1 MKPIVKTM
9 IGRSSE
15 AGFTVTELLVVIS
28 VGSILIGYCLA
39 MILFVLKFSVAWQRS
54 SAIDDK
60 LDAANRRMAVDFEHS
75 LKSDSLGAAGYTI
88 IGPGR
93 DSIHYVCT
101 SSGLRRNGWPVTTDS
116 TLTVEFL
123 PRQGGRTLLL
133 KVSVPSNQKRRE
145 GVVSRRESSASLF
158 VAGMAG
164 AGSR

>member
-1 MKPIVKTM
+1 MKPFDKTLP
-9 IGRSSE
+9 GRSSE

-54 SAIDDK
+54 AAMDDNLDSAY
-60 LDAANRRMAVDFEHS
+60 RRMAVDFEHS
-75 LKSDSLGAAGYTI
+75 MKSDSLGAAGYTI

-93 DSIHYVCT
+93 DSIHYVLT
-101 SSGLRRNGWPVTTDS
+101 SSGLRRNRWPVTADS
-116 TLTVEFL
+116 ALTVEVH
-123 PRQGGRTLLL
+123 PRQRGRTLLL
-133 KVSVPSNQKRRE
+133 KVGVPSNQKKRE

>member
-1 MKPIVKTM
+1 MKPFDRTLL
-9 IGRSSE
+9 GRSSE

-60 LDAANRRMAVDFEHS
+60 LDAAYRRMAVDLEHS

-93 DSIHYVCT
+93 DSIHYVFT
-101 SSGLRRNGWPVTTDS
+101 SSGLRRNGWPVAADS
-116 TLTVEFL
+116 TLTAEVH

-133 KVSVPSNQKRRE
+133 KVSVPPNQRRRE

-164 AGSR
+164 AVCR